1 MTKEQEKL
9 FLSFC
14 DSLYRLMT
22 QKQWFGACHATTAM
36 MFAFAKKIGIDAIP
50 CIGEC
55 EQEGYPPFDHSWLL
69 IDNKEYD
76 LAISM
81 PFNLDMAKG
90 PVIASIDTR
99 TNKNVDMKYGI
110 TYMGLDE
117 QASVA
122 YNNNI
127 YDYLYGC
134 PNPKLINVIIDLAK
148 NLHIFITRKWLEQNL
163 SKDRFVLMAK

>member
-1 MTKEQEKL
+1 M
-9 FLSFC
+9 C
-14 DSLYRLMT
+14 
-22 QKQWFGACHATTAM
+22 
-36 MFAFAKKIGIDAIP
+36 
-50 CIGEC
+50 
-55 EQEGYPPFDHSWLL
+55 
-69 IDNKEYD
+69 
-76 LAISM
+76 
-81 PFNLDMAKG
+81 
-90 PVIASIDTR
+90 
-99 TNKNVDMKYGI
+99 
-110 TYMGLDE
+110 LDE